1 MLIASVDKMF
11 IRYLRHRYVSYGT
24 TTTRTILDYLY
35 ATYTNI
41 SSADLQDNDTKLCA
55 LDNANFPIEALI
67 DQVEG
72 AVEYAAAG
80 NTPYT
85 PL

>member
-1 MLIASVDKMF
+1 MLIASVDEIF
-11 IRYLRHRYVSYGT
+11 IRSLRHRYMGYGT
-24 TTTRTILDYLY
+24 TTTRTILDHLY

-41 SSADLQDNDTKLCA
+41 SFSDLQDKGTKLCA
-55 LDNANFPIEALI
+55 PYDANMPTEALI
-67 DQVEG
+67 DQVE
-72 AVEYAAAG
+72 AAAEYTAAG